1 MINIFYCI
9 VTVQYLLN
17 TYRSCI
23 QLLFVTDY
31 TPILYT
37 NLYPIYQV
45 LQQVGVSGEEVVLLL
60 EGHQIID
67 STFLELINSLLSSGE
82 IPGIFTPE
90 ELDPL
95 LAPIKDMAAEEGHS
109 VSLYSYFTQRVRT
122 HLHVAILMDSLSP
135 AAVEACEANP
145 AFYTQCSFQVMEGWG
160 LSSMMQL
167 PAVIMDQSRGVTRR
181 DGPSEREIMGVTPTL
196 CQSFVFIH
204 QSCSA
209 VAAPPRKFLTLIRTY
224 QKVYQEKKKLVSKQ
238 QKHLHAGVQ
247 KLDEATALVA
257 NLKTKAVHQG
267 AVLAEKQAE
276 ADQALAQ
283 ITKAMEVRR
292 ELCVCVSV

>member
-1 MINIFYCI
+1 M
-9 VTVQYLLN
+9 T
-17 TYRSCI
+17 S
-23 QLLFVTDY
+23 Y
-31 TPILYT
+31 TSILYT
-37 NLYPIYQV
+37 NIYPISQV
-45 LQQVGVSGEEVVLLL
+45 LQQAGVSGEEVVLLL

-67 STFLELINSLLSSGE
+67 STFLELINSLLSAGE
-82 IPGIFTPE
+82 IPGLFTPE

-95 LAPIKDMAAEEGHS
+95 LAPIKDMAAEEGHN

-135 AAVEACEANP
+135 AVVEACEANP
-145 AFYTQCSFQVMEGWG
+145 TFYTQCSFQVMEGWG

-167 PAVIMDQSRGVTRR
+167 PAVIMDQSRGVVTRR
-181 DGPSEREIMGVTPTL
+181 DGPSGREMGVTPSL

-224 QKVYQEKKKLVSKQ
+224 QKVYQEKKTLVSKQ

-257 NLKTKAVHQG
+257 NLKKKAVQQG
-267 AVLAEKQAE
+267 AILAEKQAE
-276 ADQALAQ
+276 ADQALVQ

-292 ELCVCVSV
+292 ELYVCMCELFLSKETCSYVIAECTV

>member
-1 MINIFYCI
+1 M
-9 VTVQYLLN
+9 
-17 TYRSCI
+17 
-23 QLLFVTDY
+23 
-31 TPILYT
+31 
-37 NLYPIYQV
+37 
-45 LQQVGVSGEEVVLLL
+45 LLL
-60 EGHQIID
+60 EGHQIVD
-67 STFLELINSLLSSGE
+67 SKFLELINSLLSSGE

-95 LAPIKDMAAEEGHS
+95 LAPLKDMAAEEGHS
-109 VSLYSYFTQRVRT
+109 GALFSYFTQRVRS

-135 AAVEACEANP
+135 GLVEACEANP
-145 AFYTQCSFQVMEGWG
+145 AFYTKCSFQVVEGWG
-160 LSSMMQL
+160 LPSMAQL
-167 PAVIMDQSRGVTRR
+167 PAVVMDQVSGGVTRR
-181 DGPSEREIMGVTPTL
+181 DGPSGSEMMGVTPSL

-209 VAAPPRKFLTLIRTY
+209 VAAPPRKFMALIRTY
-224 QKVYQEKKKLVSKQ
+224 QKVYQEKKTLVNKR

-257 NLKTKAVHQG
+257 NLKKKATHQG
-267 AVLAEKQAE
+267 TILAEKQAE

-292 ELCVCVSV
+292 GLYLHECEVFLFK

>member
-1 MINIFYCI
+1 M
-9 VTVQYLLN
+9 
-17 TYRSCI
+17 
-23 QLLFVTDY
+23 
-31 TPILYT
+31 
-37 NLYPIYQV
+37 
-45 LQQVGVSGEEVVLLL
+45 LLL
-60 EGHQIID
+60 EDHQIVD
-67 STFLELINSLLSSGE
+67 SKFLELINSLLSSGE

-95 LAPIKDMAAEEGHS
+95 LAPLKDMAAEESYSG
-109 VSLYSYFTQRVRT
+109 SLFFYFTQRVRT

-135 AAVEACEANP
+135 GMVEACEANP
-145 AFYTQCSFQVMEGWG
+145 AFYTQCSFQVVEGWG
-160 LSSMMQL
+160 MSSMMQL
-167 PAVIMDQSRGVTRR
+167 PAVIMDQSHGGVTRR
-181 DGPSEREIMGVTPTL
+181 DGPSGSEMMGVTPDL

-209 VAAPPRKFLTLIRTY
+209 VAAPPRKFITLIRTY
-224 QKVYQEKKKLVSKQ
+224 QKVFQEKKTLVSKR

-257 NLKTKAVHQG
+257 NLKTKAAHQG
-267 AVLAEKQAE
+267 AILAEKQAE

-292 ELCVCVSV
+292 GLFLCKCEV